1 MTTLKNKLQF
11 RGTLRHQI
19 RVAVGQVAEHRQAVR
34 LRRAALGER
43 LHASLTSPDML
54 LFAAGTGFV
63 IGEFA
68 GRAGPARDSEHPRKP
83 RQRPLA
89 RAEAAL
95 RFAFKI
101 FTLAHAANTAMAAGQ
116 HEIHNAL

>member
-1 MTTLKNKLQF
+1 VTARLSKVPI

-19 RVAVGQVAEHRQAVR
+19 RAAAVQLVERRQAVR

-63 IGEFA
+63 IGEFT
-68 GRAGPARDSEHPRKP
+68 GQAGPVPDAKDPQQSGRRSMARVK
-83 RQRPLA
+83 
-89 RAEAAL
+89 AAL
-95 RFAFKI
+95 RFAFEM
-101 FTLAHAANTAMAAGQ
+101 FTLAHAATAAMAVPRKGQ
-116 HEIHNAL
+116 NGP

>member
-1 MTTLKNKLQF
+1 MTTRRNRIQIP
-11 RGTLRHQI
+11 GTLRHQI
-19 RVAVGQVAEHRQAVR
+19 RVAAAQVTERRQAVR

-43 LHASLTSPDML
+43 LQESLTSPSAL

-68 GRAGPARDSEHPRKP
+68 GQANPARDSKKPRKAN
-83 RQRPLA
+83 QRPMA

-95 RFAFKI
+95 RFMFKI
-101 FTLAHAANTAMAAGQ
+101 FTLAHAATRVMAGPA
-116 HEIHNAL
+116 ETRNDP